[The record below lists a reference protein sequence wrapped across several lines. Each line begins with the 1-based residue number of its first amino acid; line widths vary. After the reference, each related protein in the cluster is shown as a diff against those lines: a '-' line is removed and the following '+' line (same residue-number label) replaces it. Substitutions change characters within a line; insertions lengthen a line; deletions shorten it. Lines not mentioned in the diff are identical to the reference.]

1 MQDTEKK
8 KKFPL
13 TAKVCLPIW
22 EELPKKQK
30 CKAKPKGEQVS
41 HCAALNF
48 FFFFPLWY
56 HKLQNH
62 EISEITL
69 TIMLILMYSSLLQSL
84 NWLHSSTTEVTSRVT
99 ILIPETE
106 GHAGS
111 WMKVSLVYTAR
122 DNCSKRASFPL
133 NLLKHYYTSLWSALY
148 SFRNNTL
155 KNKRK
160 ADGDSSEDSSMNGST
175 YKNMAYRLREVLL
188 VQNKEDWE
196 NLNFLIYVH
205 NIWTYIKKTA
215 SLDILYIHINKLMFI
230 CTYKKNMENGNK
242 LLSMLMW
249 IR

>member
-1 MQDTEKK
+1 MTDLSLPKILLRLYIPQRHNLSLHNICRIQKK
-8 KKFPL
+8 KRSFPL
-13 TAKVCLPIW
+13 Q
-22 EELPKKQK
+22 QK
-30 CKAKPKGEQVS
+30 YVYPYGRNYQKNKNVRQSQRENRYPTVL
-41 HCAALNF
+41 HWTF

-133 NLLKHYYTSLWSALY
+133 NLLKHYYTSLWSAFY

-175 YKNMAYRLREVLL
+175 YKNMAYRL
-188 VQNKEDWE
+188 WE
-196 NLNFLIYVH
+196 L
-205 NIWTYIKKTA
+205 T
-215 SLDILYIHINKLMFI
+215 S
-230 CTYKKNMENGNK
+230 
-242 LLSMLMW
+242 S
-249 IR
+249 